1 MKRLSPN
8 VLIVILAVLHTVGL
22 AGMSA
27 PYAELF
33 QQLTPVNLL
42 ISLVV
47 ILLGYHELNVMAWI
61 AFLVAYLIGFAI
73 EVVGVN
79 TGIPFGSYWYLDA
92 LGIKLAKTP
101 LLIGVNWLI
110 LVAGTNAIAAGT
122 SLPSLGKA
130 ALGALFMVGLDLLI
144 EPVAPEMNMW
154 AWDAEMV
161 PIQNYLAWF
170 GIAFCIHWIWNAL
183 PFQRANKVA
192 VSLYIIQVVFFLM
205 LNFTLR

>member
-8 VLIVILAVLHTVGL
+8 MLIVILTVLHGVGL
-22 AGMSA
+22 IGMSTS
-27 PYAELF
+27 YAGLF

-42 ISLVV
+42 ITLVV
-47 ILLGYHELNVMAWI
+47 ILLGYHELNPMAWV
-61 AFLVAYLIGFAI
+61 AFLAAYLIGFAV

-79 TGIPFGSYWYLDA
+79 TGIPFGAYWYLDA
-92 LGIKLAKTP
+92 LGMKLAKTP

-110 LVAGTNAIAAGT
+110 LIAGTNAIASGT
-122 SLPSLGKA
+122 SLSSLGKA
-130 ALGALFMVGLDLLI
+130 LLGALFMVGLDLLI

-154 AWDAEMV
+154 AWDAELV
-161 PIQNYLAWF
+161 PIQNYIAWF
-170 GIAFCIHWIWNAL
+170 GIAFCIHWIWNVL

-192 VSLYIIQVVFFLM
+192 VGLYIIQVVFFLI